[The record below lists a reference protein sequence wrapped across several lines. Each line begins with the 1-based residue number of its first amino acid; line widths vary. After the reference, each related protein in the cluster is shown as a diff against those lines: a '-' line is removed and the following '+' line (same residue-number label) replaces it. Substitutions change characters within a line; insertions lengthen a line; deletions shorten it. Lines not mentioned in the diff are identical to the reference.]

1 MKLNLMILDDE
12 DEHNNDIKPK
22 TDNQKLGSK
31 ISKSYFLL
39 YGSIF
44 FKELYYICIIILQ
57 KFNTL
62 HLPSNKLFFLIC
74 LYQVFLSVMFMKI
87 DHIDITKKKYFNT
100 TKFDFLIIRCI
111 VECLKTLS
119 IVFSLSNIPYLSCRI
134 IFYISPTFV
143 TYIYLKLKMDSIKRT
158 DKICYILT
166 FLVCIIFFIQYM
178 KGTIYGVIASIFI
191 SINIL
196 MQNKTCNDF
205 HPYFIVFLSNVFGIF
220 LSPIF
225 INFYDSVL
233 TIGYCEHIL
242 CFLCCISGFFDFYN
256 SHKYA
261 KLGCLLERTFIYFI
275 SLFLSYLFS
284 IIILDSNP
292 SLIDIFTTLIII
304 PVSYYSKLRLESSE
318 NADDL

>member
-1 MKLNLMILDDE
+1 
-12 DEHNNDIKPK
+12 
-22 TDNQKLGSK
+22 
-31 ISKSYFLL
+31 
-39 YGSIF
+39 
-44 FKELYYICIIILQ
+44 
-57 KFNTL
+57 
-62 HLPSNKLFFLIC
+62 
-74 LYQVFLSVMFMKI
+74 
-87 DHIDITKKKYFNT
+87 
-100 TKFDFLIIRCI
+100 
-111 VECLKTLS
+111 
-119 IVFSLSNIPYLSCRI
+119 
-134 IFYISPTFV
+134 
-143 TYIYLKLKMDSIKRT
+143 
-158 DKICYILT
+158 
-166 FLVCIIFFIQYM
+166 
-178 KGTIYGVIASIFI
+178 
-191 SINIL
+191 

-225 INFYDSVL
+225 INLYDSVL

>member
-1 MKLNLMILDDE
+1 MILDDE

-166 FLVCIIFFIQYM
+166 FLVCIIFLF
-178 KGTIYGVIASIFI
+178 
-191 SINIL
+191 NI
-196 MQNKTCNDF
+196 
-205 HPYFIVFLSNVFGIF
+205 
-220 LSPIF
+220 
-225 INFYDSVL
+225 
-233 TIGYCEHIL
+233 
-242 CFLCCISGFFDFYN
+242 
-256 SHKYA
+256 
-261 KLGCLLERTFIYFI
+261 
-275 SLFLSYLFS
+275 
-284 IIILDSNP
+284 
-292 SLIDIFTTLIII
+292 
-304 PVSYYSKLRLESSE
+304 
-318 NADDL
+318 